1 MIMPLLYNHDMED
14 IYIGKGKLA
23 GKGLFANR
31 DFKKGELV
39 KRWNL
44 KPLSQEQFDA
54 LPKSEHM
61 FVHSFGGRM
70 FLFPEPSRY
79 TNHSAMPTLRS
90 DFEIQCDYAIR
101 DIQKGEPIT
110 INATDEIKYE
120 LSTFLKTYEEA
131 INSRDFK
138 KVAPLVANNAEYI
151 FTNGTHKGKQAI
163 QEEFEETWA
172 TILDERYSLSKVKWV
187 KAGYRNAACEYAFES
202 DGVIDGKRQVHKG
215 TGTSTLRR
223 IDGNWRIVK
232 EELSAW
238 IRV

>member
-1 MIMPLLYNHDMED
+1 MSLVYNHDMED
-14 IYIGKGKLA
+14 LYIGKGKLA
-23 GKGLFANR
+23 GKGLYASR

-39 KRWNL
+39 KKWNL
-44 KPLSQEQFDA
+44 KSLTQEQFDA

-79 TNHSAMPTLRS
+79 TNHSAMPTVRS
-90 DFEIQCDYAIR
+90 DYKKQCDYATR
-101 DIQKGEPIT
+101 DIHKDEPIT

-120 LSTFLKTYEEA
+120 LETFLTAYVEA
-131 INSRDFK
+131 INSRDFEN
-138 KVAPLVANNAEYI
+138 VAPLVAKNAEYI
-151 FTNGTHKGKQAI
+151 LANATYKGKQAI
-163 QEEFEETWA
+163 QEEFEDTWA

-187 KAGYRNAACEYAFES
+187 KVGYRNAACEYAFES
-202 DGVIDGKRQVHKG
+202 DGVIGGERRVHKG

-223 IDGNWRIVK
+223 VDGNWRIVK

-238 IRV
+238 QRV